1 MRIRT
6 GLVLCLLLALGV
18 AGCGGSKGGNGIAS
32 AGGSATPTS
41 SAGAGTGNNQDT
53 ALKYSQ
59 CMRDNGVPKFPDPN
73 ANGGISL
80 DGDQLGV
87 SKDKVDAATQKC
99 KQYLPNG
106 GEPQKIDPQQLDKLR
121 QYAKCM
127 RENGVPKFPDPDENG
142 GIALDPAKLGMDPV
156 GPQIKA
162 AEKVCQKL
170 LGAGG
175 GERSN
180 NQQGGG
186 NG

>member
-1 MRIRT
+1 MRTRT
-6 GLVLCLLLALGV
+6 GFVLCLLLALGV
-18 AGCGGSKGGNGIAS
+18 AGCGGGKGSNGIAS

-41 SAGAGTGNNQDT
+41 SAAAGAGNNQDT

-59 CMRDNGVPKFPDPN
+59 CVRDNGVPKFPDPDTK
-73 ANGGISL
+73 GGLGI
-80 DGDQLGV
+80 DGGKLGV
-87 SKDKVDAATQKC
+87 SKETLDAAMEKC

-106 GEPQKIDPQQLDKLR
+106 GEPQKLDPAKLDLLR

-127 RENGVPKFPDPDENG
+127 RENGVPKFPDPDANG
-142 GIALDPAKLGMDPV
+142 GIALDPDKLGMDPV

-162 AEKVCQKL
+162 AEKACEKY

-175 GERSN
+175 GERST
-180 NQQGGG
+180 NQSGG